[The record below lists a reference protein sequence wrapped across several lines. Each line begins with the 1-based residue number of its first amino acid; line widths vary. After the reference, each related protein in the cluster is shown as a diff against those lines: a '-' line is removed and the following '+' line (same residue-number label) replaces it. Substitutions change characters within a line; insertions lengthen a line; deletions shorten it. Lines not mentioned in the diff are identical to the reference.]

1 MRTLKIAVIVM
12 GVMIV
17 GGVATL
23 GVLLFQRAAG
33 PVAAVG
39 EVVLD
44 EAEGT
49 RIAGSTAVGEKVVLQ
64 LQGGGPDRVVV
75 VDVRTGRVSARIT
88 LKK

>member
-23 GVLLFQRAAG
+23 GVLLFQRVAG

-39 EVVLD
+39 AVVLD

-49 RIAGSTAVGEKVVLQ
+49 RIAGSTAVGEKVLLQ

-75 VDVRTGRVSARIT
+75 VDLRTGRVSARIA
-88 LKK
+88 LKR

>member
-23 GVLLFQRAAG
+23 GVLLFQRVAG

-75 VDVRTGRVSARIT
+75 VDVRTGRVSARIV